1 MSVFYIIKTAYK
13 NLPWS
18 FINTPETILNNC
30 IKMKEKQRAIGQLL
44 VYQST
49 FQVVLV
55 LYAIN
60 MHLAFQGNEYHIQLV
75 VHYKMSNGLDHQVHI
90 NSFVP

>member
-30 IKMKEKQRAIGQLL
+30 IKMKKEKPKREIALPYKFLNILTKSAWSSLPFEFSNSGNSGRLTSL
-44 VYQST
+44 PEYTCQST
-49 FQVVLV
+49 
-55 LYAIN
+55 
-60 MHLAFQGNEYHIQLV
+60 E
-75 VHYKMSNGLDHQVHI
+75 
-90 NSFVP
+90 P